1 MFHMPFTCRYA
12 AYEDEIKTAEKLL
25 QFCEKKEPAWRE
37 MKTLEKE
44 LSTTQAE
51 LESERQNFVR

>member
-1 MFHMPFTCRYA
+1 MPFTCRYA
-12 AYEDEIKTAEKLL
+12 AYDDEIETAKKLL
-25 QFCEKKEPAWRE
+25 QFCEKKEPVWRE